1 MVRYNICETPH
12 YKGLWNYKVLDTADS
27 MKDALR
33 KARPLAIKKGMVDIY
48 TSAGSRGCAIGIDGR
63 TAYFYQITKNR
74 EVLSRILSDGSLS
87 SNTTEA
93 GRKEAIHMLNHW
105 M

>member
-1 MVRYNICETPH
+1 MICETPH
-12 YKGLWNYKVLDTADS
+12 YKTTGMPKILDTAS
-27 MKDALR
+27 TMKEALR
-33 KARPLAIKKGMVDIY
+33 KARTLAIKKGMVDIF
-48 TSAGSRGCAIGIDGR
+48 TSADSRGCAIGIDDR
-63 TAYFYQITKNR
+63 TAYFYQITKRR

-93 GRKEAIHMLNHW
+93 GRKEAIHTLNHW